1 MTIEVINSGESGAV
15 VRGKINNNFADTIV
29 GETLDPASPMNG
41 TEGVFMLQGG
51 LPKLGTSEQL
61 VSSPITQTQGY
72 NRQIIKSFS
81 NFIHTSATFS
91 GVNGELFGNEPI
103 ICHLANGG
111 TVSQGTGLNYFFRIG
126 SAICATTTNAAG
138 RAGVTSTIPLST
150 DTSSGKLYIGAYL
163 GTSIVPPL
171 GAVNQATYFGMFPT
185 PGAAAPT
192 SGLYFLASN
201 ASANWRAISNNAGA
215 ITNQD
220 TGVAITSLGQFNQYL
235 KTLELIYDFEV
246 GSAKYYID
254 GTLVHTQ
261 DDSINFPAVAAYVA
275 GAFTH
280 NLGAVTSNI
289 LQIDALNVEYG
300 LIAGTLGMGTGML

>member
-29 GETLDPASPMNG
+29 GETLDPASPMDG

-72 NRQIIKSFS
+72 NRKIIKSFS
-81 NFIHTSATFS
+81 NFIHTTAAFS
-91 GVNGELFGNEPI
+91 GTNGELFGNEPI
-103 ICHLANGG
+103 ICHVANGG
-111 TVSQGTGLNYFFRIG
+111 TVVQGGITYFLRVG
-126 SAICATTTNAAG
+126 SAICTTTTNAAG
-138 RAGVTSTIPLST
+138 RAGVTSTINLST
-150 DTSSGKLYIGAYL
+150 DTTSGKLYIGAYL

-171 GAVNQATYFGMFPT
+171 GAVNQATYVGMFPT

-192 SGLYFLASN
+192 SGLYFLANN

-220 TGVAITSLGQFNQYL
+220 TGVAITSLGLFNAAL
-235 KTLELIYDFEV
+235 KTMEIIYDYEV

-261 DDSINFPAVAAYVA
+261 DDSINFPAVGGYVA

-300 LIAGTLGMGTGML
+300 LMAGTLGMGTGML